1 MTFDYFEVCDATS
14 LHELK
19 EYDETVST
27 VLLIAVFV
35 GKIRLIDNLII
46 S

>member
-1 MTFDYFEVCDATS
+1 VCDAKS

-19 EYDETVST
+19 VYDETVST

-35 GKIRLIDNLII
+35 GKIRLIDNLIM
-46 S
+46 